1 MRLARGTVS
10 VSSFSSGRVEIFI
23 NGEWGTV
30 CDDLWGITESNV
42 VCRQLGYAKASA
54 YGTAT
59 FNGYGNG

>member
-1 MRLARGTVS
+1 MRLARGSVS